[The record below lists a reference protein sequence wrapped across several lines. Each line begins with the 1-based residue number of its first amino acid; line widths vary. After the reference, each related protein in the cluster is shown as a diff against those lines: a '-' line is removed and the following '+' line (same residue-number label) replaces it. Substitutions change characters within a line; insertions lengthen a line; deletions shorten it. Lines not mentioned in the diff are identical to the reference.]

1 MKKKIIIMLS
11 ILCLASLVVAGVGIS
26 ISKEILIDD
35 VYKNKIETI
44 NEEPIQRNN
53 ITCDPLNGILDGSEI
68 CNQKM
73 WKGNYKLGE
82 VEVEATKC
90 NEFETITNEYD
101 KTTEICISYVAL
113 SDAVIKERI
122 SKAQQ
127 INLEYYAKVMIQR
140 EGNPE
145 KKIIVDAGEITLT
158 KIAIAIEK

>member
-11 ILCLASLVVAGVGIS
+11 ILCLASLVVAVNFG
-26 ISKEILIDD
+26 ISKEILLEET
-35 VYKNKIETI
+35 YKDKINAI
-44 NEEPIQRNN
+44 NNQSIERNN
-53 ITCDPLNGILDGSEI
+53 ITCDNLNGMLDGRET
-68 CNQKM
+68 CKQKM

-101 KTTEICISYVAL
+101 ETTEICISYVAL